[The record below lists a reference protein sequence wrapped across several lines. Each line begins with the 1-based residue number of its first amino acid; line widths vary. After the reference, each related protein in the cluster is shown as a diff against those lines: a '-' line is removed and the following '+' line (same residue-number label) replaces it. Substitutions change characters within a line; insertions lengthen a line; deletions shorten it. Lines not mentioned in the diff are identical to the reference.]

1 MALKRDIEV
10 DDLPIVPDYSRGKLW
25 NIKLNRH
32 RKSSTFWTLMS
43 LAKYELLFVIFCS
56 ILIGGLKVRRFFFD
70 MMICGSQWSM
80 LKPRHSC
87 SLFGRFP

>member
-56 ILIGGLKVRRFFFD
+56 ILIGGLKVRRFLFFRYD
-70 MMICGSQWSM
+70 DLRIVVYAKASSF
-80 LKPRHSC
+80 L
-87 SLFGRFP
+87 